1 MKIGAASLNQT
12 PLHWENNKN
21 NIIEAIRLA
30 KKQNINLLCLPEMCI
45 PGYGCEDMFL
55 HSWVAEKSLAIL
67 LEILPETKDISTI
80 VGLPVHYQNKI
91 YNVVCLIDNGN
102 ILGFQ
107 AKQNLPKDGI
117 HYEPRWFE
125 PWEANRIEAIEINN
139 ISYPYGDK
147 TYSINGSSVG
157 FEICEDAWVT
167 DRPACRL
174 VEEEVDIILNPSAS
188 HFALMKSIE
197 REQKV
202 ITASKEFACTYVFAN
217 QLGNE
222 AGRII
227 YDGDAVIAHK
237 GELLASTP
245 LFSFNNIELTWAEI
259 DYSTD
264 QFNSKNIHANHAIKE
279 EQFVAA
285 TSLGLYDYLRKSNS
299 KGFVISLSGGADSST
314 CLILLC
320 EMIKRG
326 VKALGISRFLESIGY
341 GNKQD
346 NLVNV
351 DEINH
356 QLITVAYQATDHSSA
371 QTYDSAESL
380 AKSVNAR
387 FYNWSINDEIM
398 HAQEIIESVVARKLS
413 WETDDIVLQ
422 NIQARSRSPI
432 IWMLA
437 NLQNSLLITTSNRSE
452 GGVGYATMDGD
463 TSGSLAPIA
472 GIDKP
477 FIIQWLKWAEQ
488 NLTYPALNKVNK
500 LIPTAELRPINKSQ
514 SDETDLMP
522 YDILNQIEGLFIHKQ
537 LSPLAVHDELAKTI
551 PAGEAAQYV
560 IKFFKLWSR
569 NQWKRERF
577 APSFQ
582 LDDYNIDPRSWFR
595 FPILSGGFKNELDEL
610 NKLIR

>member
-12 PLHWENNKN
+12 PLNWENNKN
-21 NIIEAIRLA
+21 NIIEAIKLA
-30 KKQNINLLCLPEMCI
+30 KKENIDLLCLPEMCI
-45 PGYGCEDMFL
+45 TGYGCEDLFL
-55 HSWVAEKSLAIL
+55 HSWVAEKSLAL
-67 LEILPETKDISTI
+67 LFEVLPETENISTI
-80 VGLPVHYQNKI
+80 LGLPVHFKNKI
-91 YNVVCLIDNGN
+91 YNVVCLIENGN

-107 AKQNLPKDGI
+107 AKQNLPKDGV
-117 HYEPRWFE
+117 HYEPRWFN
-125 PWEANRIEAIEINN
+125 PWNPNSIESVEINN
-139 ISYPYGDK
+139 ASYPFGDK
-147 TYSINGSSVG
+147 TYLINNKKIG
-157 FEICEDAWVT
+157 FEICEDAWVA

-174 VEEEVDIILNPSAS
+174 VEEKVDIILNPSAS
-188 HFALMKSIE
+188 HFSMMKSID
-197 REQKV
+197 REEKV
-202 ITASKEFACTYVFAN
+202 IAASKEFNCTYVFAN

-227 YDGDAVIAHK
+227 YDGDAVIAHR

-245 LFSFNNIELTWAEI
+245 LFSFNNVEFTWSDF
-259 DYSTD
+259 DYTTN
-264 QFNSKNIHANHAIKE
+264 QATVKNILGSHGIKE

-299 KGFVISLSGGADSST
+299 KGFVLSLSGGADSST
-314 CLILLC
+314 CLILIS

-326 VKALGISRFLESIGY
+326 VNALGISRFLNSIGY
-341 GNKQD
+341 EDEQD
-346 NLVNV
+346 TLRTVQ
-351 DEINH
+351 DINQ
-356 QLITVAYQATDHSSA
+356 QLITVAYQATEHSSA
-371 QTYDSAESL
+371 QTFDSAETL

-387 FYNWSINDEIM
+387 FHNWSINEEIK
-398 HAQEIIESVVARKLS
+398 HAREIIESTIGRKLS

-477 FIIQWLKWAEQ
+477 FIIHWLKWAEQ
-488 NLTYPALNKVNK
+488 HLAYAALRKVNK
-500 LIPTAELRPINKSQ
+500 LVPTAELRPISQSQ

-537 LSPLAVHDELAKTI
+537 LSPVAVQAELAKTI
-551 PAGEAAQYV
+551 PESMAAQYV
-560 IKFFKLWSR
+560 IKFFSLWSR
-569 NQWKRERF
+569 NQWKRERL

-595 FPILSGGFKNELDEL
+595 FPILSSGFKNELDEL

>member
-1 MKIGAASLNQT
+1 MKIASASLNQT
-12 PLHWENNKN
+12 PLHWDNNKN

-30 KKQNINLLCLPEMCI
+30 KKEDVNLLCLPEMCI

-55 HSWVAEKSLAIL
+55 HSWVADKSLAIL
-67 LEILPETKDISTI
+67 LDILPETNNILITL
-80 VGLPVHYQNKI
+80 GLPVHFQSKI
-91 YNVVCLIDNGN
+91 YNVVCLIENGS

-117 HYEPRWFE
+117 HYEPRWFD
-125 PWEANRIEAIEINN
+125 PWETNRIEAIEINHT
-139 ISYPYGDK
+139 SYPFGDK
-147 TYSINGSSVG
+147 TYIVNDKKIG
-157 FEICEDAWVT
+157 FEICEDAWVA

-174 VEEEVDIILNPSAS
+174 VEDKVDIILNPSAS
-188 HFALMKSIE
+188 HFALMKSVE

-202 ITASKEFACTYVFAN
+202 ISASKEFNCTYVFAN

-237 GELLASTP
+237 GELVASTP
-245 LFSFNNIELTWAEI
+245 LFSYNAVELTWSDI
-259 DYSTD
+259 DYSTE
-264 QFNSKNIHANHAIKE
+264 QISVKNVHANHTIKE

-285 TSLGLYDYLRKSNS
+285 ISLGLYDYLRKSNS
-299 KGFVISLSGGADSST
+299 QGFVLSLSGGADSST
-314 CLILLC
+314 SLILLS

-326 VKALGISRFLESIGY
+326 VKALGLTRFLESIGY
-341 GNKQD
+341 SDKQD
-346 NLVNV
+346 ALVSTE
-351 DEINH
+351 DINQ
-356 QLITVAYQATDHSSA
+356 QLITVAYQATDNSSV
-371 QTYDSAESL
+371 QTFDSAKSL
-380 AKSVNAR
+380 AKSLNVR
-387 FYNWSINDEIM
+387 FHNWNINDEIN
-398 HAQEIIESVVARKLS
+398 HAQEVIESIVGRKLL
-413 WETDDIVLQ
+413 WETDDVVLQ

-477 FIIQWLKWAEQ
+477 FIIHWLKWAEQ
-488 NLTYPALNKVNK
+488 KLAYPALGKVNK
-500 LIPTAELRPINKSQ
+500 LVPTAELRPLNQSQ
-514 SDETDLMP
+514 SDESDLMP
-522 YDILNQIEGLFIHKQ
+522 YDVLNQIEGLFIQKQ
-537 LSPLAVHDELAKTI
+537 LSPLAVQAELAKTL
-551 PAGEAAQYV
+551 PANKAAQYV

-569 NQWKRERF
+569 NQWKRERL
-577 APSFQ
+577 APSFH

-595 FPILSGGFKNELDEL
+595 FPILSSGFKNELAEL

>member
-1 MKIGAASLNQT
+1 MKIAAASLNQT

-30 KKQNINLLCLPEMCI
+30 KQEDVNLLCLPEMCI

-55 HSWVAEKSLAIL
+55 HSWVADSSLAIL
-67 LEILPETKDISTI
+67 LDILPETRDISITL
-80 VGLPVHYQNKI
+80 GLPVHYQSKI
-91 YNVVCLIDNGN
+91 FNVVCLIENGN

-117 HYEPRWFE
+117 YYEPRWFD
-125 PWEANRIEAIEINN
+125 PWETKRIEAIEINN
-139 ISYPYGDK
+139 ASYPFGDK
-147 TYSINGSSVG
+147 TYIINDKKIG
-157 FEICEDAWVT
+157 FEICEDAWVA

-174 VEEEVDIILNPSAS
+174 VEEKVDIILNPSAS
-188 HFALMKSIE
+188 HFAMMKSIE

-202 ITASKEFACTYVFAN
+202 ISASKDFSCTYVFAN

-237 GELLASTP
+237 GELVASTP
-245 LFSFNNIELTWAEI
+245 LFSFNALELTWTDI
-259 DYSTD
+259 DYSAE
-264 QFNSKNIHANHAIKE
+264 QIIIKNVHGNHGIKE

-299 KGFVISLSGGADSST
+299 QGFVLSLSGGADSST
-314 CLILLC
+314 CLILLS

-326 VKALGISRFLESIGY
+326 VKALGITRFLESIGY
-341 GNKQD
+341 EDKQD
-346 NLVNV
+346 TLESIE
-351 DEINH
+351 DIN
-356 QLITVAYQATDHSSA
+356 QLLITVAYQATDNSSA
-371 QTYDSAESL
+371 QTFDSAKSL
-380 AKSVNAR
+380 AKSLNVR
-387 FYNWSINDEIM
+387 FHNWTINDEIN
-398 HAQEIIESVVARKLS
+398 HAQEVIESIVGRKLL
-413 WETDDIVLQ
+413 WKTDDVVLQ

-452 GGVGYATMDGD
+452 GSVGYATMDGD

-472 GIDKP
+472 GVSKP
-477 FIIQWLKWAEQ
+477 FIIHWLKWAQQ
-488 NLTYPALNKVNK
+488 NLAYPALSKVNK
-500 LIPTAELRPINKSQ
+500 LVPTAELRPINQSQ
-514 SDETDLMP
+514 SDEADLMP
-522 YDILNQIEGLFIHKQ
+522 YAVLNQIEGLFVQKH
-537 LSPLAVHDELAKTI
+537 LSPLAVQAELAKTL
-551 PAGEAAQYV
+551 PADKAAQYV

-569 NQWKRERF
+569 NQWKRERM

-595 FPILSGGFKNELDEL
+595 FPILSSGFKNELDEL

>member
-12 PLHWENNKN
+12 PLDWENNKS
-21 NIIEAIRLA
+21 NILGAIKMA
-30 KKQNINLLCLPEMCI
+30 QKEGVNLLCLPEMCI
-45 PGYGCEDMFL
+45 PGYGCEDLFL

-67 LEILPETKDISTI
+67 LEIVPETKDISTTI
-80 VGLPVHYQNKI
+80 GLPVHYQAKI
-91 YNVVCLIDNGN
+91 YNTVCLIENGQ

-107 AKQNLPKDGI
+107 AKQNMPKDCV
-117 HYEPRWFE
+117 HYEPRWFD
-125 PWEANRIEAIEINN
+125 PWEANRIESIKINN
-139 ISYPYGDK
+139 VIYPFGDK
-147 TYSINGSSVG
+147 TYIVNNRKVG
-157 FEICEDAWVT
+157 FEICEDAWVM

-174 VEEEVDIILNPSAS
+174 VEEKVDIILNPSAS
-188 HFALMKSIE
+188 HFAMMKSRD

-202 ITASKEFACTYVFAN
+202 ISASAEFDCTYVFAN

-237 GELLASTP
+237 GTLSASTP
-245 LFSFNNIELTWAEI
+245 LFSFNSIELTWCEI
-259 DYSTD
+259 DYSSNQIT
-264 QFNSKNIHANHAIKE
+264 SKNIRASHGNKE

-285 TSLGLYDYLRKSNS
+285 TTLGLYDYLRKSNS
-299 KGFVISLSGGADSST
+299 RGFVLSLSGGADSSA

-320 EMIKRG
+320 EMIKRS
-326 VKALGISRFLESIGY
+326 VSALGFSDFLQSIGLEDQ
-341 GNKQD
+341 QD
-346 NLVNV
+346 TLVSLE
-351 DEINH
+351 DINQ
-356 QLITVAYQATDHSSA
+356 QLITVAYQATEHSST
-371 QTYDSAESL
+371 QTYNAAESL
-380 AKSVNAR
+380 ARSVNAR
-387 FYNWSINDEIM
+387 FHNWSINDEIK
-398 HAQEIIESVVARKLS
+398 HAQEIIEAIVGRQLS
-413 WETDDIVLQ
+413 WDTDDIVLQ

-452 GGVGYATMDGD
+452 GSVGYATMDGD

-472 GIDKP
+472 GIGKP
-477 FIIQWLKWAEQ
+477 FVIHWLKWAEQ
-488 NLTYPALNKVNK
+488 NLGYSELEKVNK
-500 LIPTAELRPINKSQ
+500 LMPTAELRPLSMAQ
-514 SDETDLMP
+514 SDEADLMP

-537 LSPLAVHDELAKTI
+537 LSPSAVYKELAKTL
-551 PAGEAAQYV
+551 PDSDAAKYV

-569 NQWKRERF
+569 NQWKRERL

-582 LDDYNIDPRSWFR
+582 LDEYNIDPRSWFR